1 MVRNL
6 VQVTHL
12 GPSRLVR
19 IIEFLRAYYFT
30 RKSGHGL
37 GRRFVKRVQRSVI
50 RVSNENSSFF
60 PLSFALLPSLSSF
73 FFLSPLF
80 TTVHILSPMQHAR
93 VSDYSKTAH
102 VPGGSGSQPS
112 PPTLYSRA
120 CTYMHRGR
128 RGVSIRTSTPR
139 SLVEPLSLHLADRS
153 SSRAL
158 GSQQCTRRGTSVRP
172 RKTSSPPPPP
182 VARIVLF
189 HQRRGIR
196 PGNVSLS
203 RRNPFGTFRASPT
216 WPSAFGKL
224 RLRIPSRSP
233 LSNRFYCGGSS
244 RGVRTRI
251 IIRLMNLS
259 RRCAVS
265 NENGKVI

>member
-139 SLVEPLSLHLADRS
+139 SLVEPLSLHLADPRPVHSARNNAPDVALPSGRGKRRRRRRRLSLESFS
-153 SSRAL
+153 SINAVEFDL
-158 GSQQCTRRGTSVRP
+158 GTSPFLEGIPSGPSVP
-172 RKTSSPPPPP
+172 LLPGPPPSESS
-182 VARIVLF
+182 VYEFLVVHRFRIDSIAVEAAE
-189 HQRRGIR
+189 
-196 PGNVSLS
+196 
-203 RRNPFGTFRASPT
+203 ASGP
-216 WPSAFGKL
+216 A
-224 RLRIPSRSP
+224 
-233 LSNRFYCGGSS
+233 
-244 RGVRTRI
+244 
-251 IIRLMNLS
+251 
-259 RRCAVS
+259 
-265 NENGKVI
+265 